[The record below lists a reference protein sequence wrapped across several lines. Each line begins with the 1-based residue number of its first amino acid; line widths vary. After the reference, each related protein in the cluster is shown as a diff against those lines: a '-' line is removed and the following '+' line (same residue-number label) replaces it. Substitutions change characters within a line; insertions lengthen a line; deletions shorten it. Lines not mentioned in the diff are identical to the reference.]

1 MKPTTIAL
9 SVLAGAALIETA
21 LIPGIALGAAAVLA
35 PKFLP
40 KTFVARLRRRRP
52 QQKPVVARA
61 ESRAPEALAKGEIRR
76 VIFKTITFRTIV
88 TSLDFTSNY
97 IVIGNLASAAGLS
110 AFSLAAGPFFFFLH
124 EMLWRKYGPAQ
135 ANAEIALPAPALSS
149 GGFRINR
156 PLAKTLTYRAC
167 ATTSDFSV
175 NYVVVGDLAAA
186 AGLTAFG
193 FIVGPFVYYYHEKAW
208 DRFSPSP
215 DEAGPRPIGAAR
227 PADKV
232 RPIN

>member
-1 MKPTTIAL
+1 MRPTTIAL
-9 SVLAGAALIETA
+9 SALAGAALIEAA
-21 LIPGIALGAAAVLA
+21 LIPGMAIGAVAVLA

-40 KTFVARLRRRRP
+40 RTFSRMRRRRP
-52 QQKPVVARA
+52 QQKPVVTRA
-61 ESRAPEALAKGEIRR
+61 KALAPEVLAKGEIRR

-124 EMLWRKYGPAQ
+124 EMLWRKYGPAL
-135 ANAEIALPAPALSS
+135 ANAEIALPAPTLSS
-149 GGFRINR
+149 TGGFRINR

-208 DRFSPSP
+208 DRLSPSP
-215 DEAGPRPIGAAR
+215 DTKLAHAQ
-227 PADKV
+227 
-232 RPIN
+232 